1 MSPYEPNKLV
11 QAANRNLIDALIE
24 WAEGLEIETK
34 EIEKMPDPETA
45 QQLQDLMYEIKKS
58 GYNQALTDFVTFLRS
73 ERDKIEQWPS

>member
-73 ERDKIEQWPS
+73 ERDKIEQ